1 MSGVDG
7 LSGANSVAVSPD
19 GAHVYVASRGDSAV
33 AVFSRNATSG
43 ALSFVDALFETDP
56 GVDGLWGA
64 RALVV
69 NPNGG
74 YVYVA
79 SQFDDGLACLSRDP
93 VSGALAFVDVIRDI
107 DPGVDGLATA
117 NGLAISPGGG
127 HLYVTG
133 YDDDALAVVAHHFD
147 LALPLIMRD

>member
-1 MSGVDG
+1 MQHRTFSLLSVVLVLG
-7 LSGANSVAVSPD
+7 LLPVLGAGATSAPSHGTLSFVEVEYGNVGTYQANAVAVSPD
-19 GAHVYVASRGDSAV
+19 GAHVYLAAPGTLSA
-33 AVFSRNATSG
+33 FR
-43 ALSFVDALFETDP
+43 
-56 GVDGLWGA
+56 
-64 RALVV
+64 
-69 NPNGG
+69 
-74 YVYVA
+74 
-79 SQFDDGLACLSRDP
+79 RDP

-117 NGLAISPGGG
+117 NGLAISPSGG